1 MAVTAKLDLRDNP
14 IFIFPKVPIMKNNF
28 SYRLLLGTIAAFSQL
43 NFENLSFA
51 AALERSSKTGKLIF
65 FNLSLMNACN
75 VMKWLIKLLKTKIK

>member
-65 FNLSLMNACN
+65 LQFESDECLQCN
-75 VMKWLIKLLKTKIK
+75 EVADKAFKDKN